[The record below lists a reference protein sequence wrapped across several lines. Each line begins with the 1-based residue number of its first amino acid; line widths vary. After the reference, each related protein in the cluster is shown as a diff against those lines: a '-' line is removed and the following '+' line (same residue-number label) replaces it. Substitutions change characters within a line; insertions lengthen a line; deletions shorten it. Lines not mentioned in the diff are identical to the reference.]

1 MSDFMQKQIEAS
13 ERLYTMMLQDH
24 KQRFEKITE
33 AYNLSESLQKKLNE
47 RDAEIATLRRQ
58 LQAYDLMEKLQP
70 YFRCVI
76 IGVQHNVCNQ
86 WVLLF

>member
-33 AYNLSESLQKKLNE
+33 AYSLSESLQKKLNE
-47 RDAEIATLRRQ
+47 RDAEIAKLRRR
-58 LQAYDLMEKLQP
+58 LLAYESIERM
-70 YFRCVI
+70 
-76 IGVQHNVCNQ
+76 
-86 WVLLF
+86 